1 MVAGAEEGA
10 GSNTLD
16 PGAAAGRARVAFREH
31 PELAAATFD
40 FIERVEDAAG
50 TTPATAP
57 PPEPPPGQEDSGGNT
72 VLLVLLAVAGVVALG
87 VGLALTLENRS
98 QQRTLRS
105 GAQLAEAKATA
116 QEDLDALADD
126 LRNLNVDL
134 QAEEAGNPEAVNQ
147 YTRAYEYLERAEEA
161 FDRARSP
168 ADLAQVSS
176 ALESGQYA
184 MAAARALFE
193 GRDPPRRRPPCFFD
207 TRHGPSVHDVGWEPP
222 GGPPRPVPACRACM
236 QQVANGVQ
244 PQPRR
249 IRTGLRRVP
258 FYDAPP
264 HFESWFG
271 GYFGGAAADLV
282 AGFPL
287 GKALDDGFA
296 GAATPPAAATATC
309 PSRSPTRAYSTVVVL
324 SRESRRRT
332 AARSPSR
339 RTPMRTSRPAHGSR
353 PAARRWLGSI
363 LLALVG
369 GHPDRRTGGGGRLGR
384 SVAAALSRSRVYR
397 GPGRRDAGL
406 DRPAPGAVDD
416 AGTPSSSPSCPP
428 TPAARPAAAYRA
440 GQGDRPRRRQARHL
454 HGRLRHAVRHAATSA
469 TPCPT
474 ARPRR
479 WPTRPSTTTGTTRRR
494 PCSSGSTRWPRPPG
508 ANPPPSP
515 AATAVGPVG

>member
-1 MVAGAEEGA
+1 MSRALPARPALALAALAGMVLCLLVVLAGPATAGPWVDRTAGQLRDAPLYVNPSARPTLTPVDRERISARLALAGTPIFVAVLPAQALAEAGGNANDLASQVAASVGKPGTYLVVAGAEEGA

-16 PGAAAGRARVAFREH
+16 PGAAANRARAAFREN
-31 PELAAATFD
+31 PELAAAIFD

-57 PPEPPPGQEDSGGNT
+57 PPEPPPGADPGGDT
-72 VLLVLLAVAGVVALG
+72 VLLVLLGAAAVVALA

-98 QQRTLRS
+98 EQRTLRS
-105 GAQLAEAKATA
+105 GVQLSEAKATSR
-116 QEDLDALADD
+116 EDLDALASE

-161 FDRARSP
+161 FDRASSP
-168 ADLAQVSS
+168 AHLAQVSS

-184 MAAARALFE
+184 MAAARAMFE
-193 GRDPPRRRPPCFFD
+193 RRDPPRRRPPCFFD

-222 GGPPRPVPACRACM
+222 EGPPRPVPACRACM

-249 IRTGLRRVP
+249 IRTALRRVP

-296 GAATPPAAATATC
+296 GGHN
-309 PSRSPTRAYSTVVVL
+309 
-324 SRESRRRT
+324 
-332 AARSPSR
+332 
-339 RTPMRTSRPAHGSR
+339 TS
-353 PAARRWLGSI
+353 
-363 LLALVG
+363 
-369 GHPDRRTGGGGRLGR
+369 GGGYGYLPVSFADTGVLD
-384 SVAAALSRSRVYR
+384 SGGAITGEQPSDS
-397 GPGRRDAGL
+397 GTITIQEDPDEDQTAG
-406 DRPAPGAVDD
+406 
-416 AGTPSSSPSCPP
+416 
-428 TPAARPAAAYRA
+428 AR
-440 GQGDRPRRRQARHL
+440 
-454 HGRLRHAVRHAATSA
+454 
-469 TPCPT
+469 
-474 ARPRR
+474 
-479 WPTRPSTTTGTTRRR
+479 
-494 PCSSGSTRWPRPPG
+494 
-508 ANPPPSP
+508 
-515 AATAVGPVG
+515 

>member
-1 MVAGAEEGA
+1 MSRALPARPALALAALAGMVLCLLVGLAGPAAAGPWVDRTAGQLRDAPLYVNPSARPTLSPVDRERISARLALAGTPVFVAVLPAQALAEAGGSANDLASQVATSVGKPGTYLVVAGAEEGA

-31 PELAAATFD
+31 PELAAAIFD

-57 PPEPPPGQEDSGGNT
+57 PPEPPTGQEDSGGNT
-72 VLLVLLAVAGVVALG
+72 VLLVLLAVAGVVGLG

-105 GAQLAEAKATA
+105 GVQFSEAKATSR
-116 QEDLDALADD
+116 EDLDTLASD
-126 LRNLNVDL
+126 LRNLNVNL

-161 FDRARSP
+161 FDRAGSP

-176 ALESGQYA
+176 AVESGQYA

-193 GRDPPRRRPPCFFD
+193 RRDPPRRRPPCFFD
-207 TRHGPSVHDVGWEPP
+207 TRHGPSVHDVGWEPAE
-222 GGPPRPVPACRACM
+222 GSPRPVPACRACM
-236 QQVANGVQ
+236 LQVANGVQ

-287 GKALDDGFA
+287 GKALDDGF
-296 GAATPPAAATATC
+296 
-309 PSRSPTRAYSTVVVL
+309 
-324 SRESRRRT
+324 
-332 AARSPSR
+332 
-339 RTPMRTSRPAHGSR
+339 
-353 PAARRWLGSI
+353 
-363 LLALVG
+363 VG
-369 GHPDRRTGGGGRLGR
+369 GRNTSGGGYGYLPVSFADTG
-384 SVAAALSRSRVYR
+384 V
-397 GPGRRDAGL
+397 L
-406 DRPAPGAVDD
+406 DSGGAITGEQPSDSGTITIQEDPDEDQTPGA
-416 AGTPSSSPSCPP
+416 
-428 TPAARPAAAYRA
+428 R
-440 GQGDRPRRRQARHL
+440 
-454 HGRLRHAVRHAATSA
+454 
-469 TPCPT
+469 
-474 ARPRR
+474 
-479 WPTRPSTTTGTTRRR
+479 
-494 PCSSGSTRWPRPPG
+494 
-508 ANPPPSP
+508 
-515 AATAVGPVG
+515 